1 MLGALYFSQGIPN
14 GFFRHAV
21 PVIFKQS
28 GLSLEEI
35 GFYLPA
41 LYLPWMFKLIWTGLI
56 EKFQTLKF
64 GRYRSSII
72 LLQILTAITILSLSI
87 WQLGGKLSI
96 FVFLVFTINLWS
108 SMQDIATDG
117 FSVFLLEKSEKGWGN
132 SVQIGFFWIGY
143 IVGGGLLLILLAKTN
158 WSLSLSLM
166 AFIIILITIP
176 VLFLNQSSTPDN
188 RKTIKNWESIL
199 TFIKQPKAKLVLLM
213 VSVYRLADG
222 FVRSILPSLLSDW
235 GLGFQQIGFFL
246 GVIAPIASLLGA
258 IIAGSL
264 VNILGRKWSLLFFG
278 SLQIITAISYLILCQ
293 LSYVSLVSLSVAI
306 ILDHIILSMVTA
318 AIYSVMMDLS
328 RKEYGGT
335 DYTCQ
340 DCMGIFA
347 IIIGSSVSY
356 LLAGKFS
363 YSVNFIFMVPVVV
376 FCVYASIKLYSS
388 ITNEGIL

>member
-56 EKFQTLKF
+56 EKFQILKF

-158 WSLSLSLM
+158 WSLSLRLM

-188 RKTIKNWESIL
+188 RKVIKNWESIL
-199 TFIKQPKAKLVLLM
+199 TFIKQPKAK
-213 VSVYRLADG
+213 
-222 FVRSILPSLLSDW
+222 
-235 GLGFQQIGFFL
+235 
-246 GVIAPIASLLGA
+246 
-258 IIAGSL
+258 
-264 VNILGRKWSLLFFG
+264 
-278 SLQIITAISYLILCQ
+278 
-293 LSYVSLVSLSVAI
+293 
-306 ILDHIILSMVTA
+306 
-318 AIYSVMMDLS
+318 
-328 RKEYGGT
+328 
-335 DYTCQ
+335 
-340 DCMGIFA
+340 
-347 IIIGSSVSY
+347 
-356 LLAGKFS
+356 
-363 YSVNFIFMVPVVV
+363 
-376 FCVYASIKLYSS
+376 FCC
-388 ITNEGIL
+388 